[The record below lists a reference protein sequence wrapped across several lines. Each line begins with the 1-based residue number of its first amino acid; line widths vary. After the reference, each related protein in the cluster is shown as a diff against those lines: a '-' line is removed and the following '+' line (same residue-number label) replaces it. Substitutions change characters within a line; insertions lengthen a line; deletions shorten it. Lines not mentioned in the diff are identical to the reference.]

1 MGTQILRNTKGIP
14 TSQRTF
20 RKYTRPEEW
29 LDLPTLTQG
38 DEIIHM
44 LVKVYEEG
52 GNWLGLNIEGD
63 YTVDWG
69 DGTVENFGSGV
80 VSEHDIQWSGVS
92 SSTLTSFGYRQAIVT
107 ITPQSGSSLTEI
119 SAASAPSDPTN
130 INNVV
135 DIRMAAPNM
144 VDMTQAFSTVYVNL
158 ELFEF
163 VGTNMVD
170 KVGSTFGSCYNL
182 RKVTQFDMSNATL
195 FDSTFT
201 GCNSLIEVPDMK
213 ITNPVRIALM
223 FRNCNEL
230 EYIPPMDCTTVTT
243 SNNAFEGCYKLKN
256 NPVYN
261 TQNITNMANMFNA
274 CANLTYVSIDISSAT
289 LVDGLFRNCDAIQ
302 KVELLNGDTGTI
314 TSTGFM
320 FWNCVALTEVTP
332 FDTSNSTNMTYMFN
346 NCGVNDISWVNVT
359 SACTNL
365 QYAFHSNYID
375 KLPETIDISG
385 LNSTSDLTFMNR
397 GSRARKLPTF
407 TGTLSPSV
415 DRLDYFADGM
425 RYLEELPLFDTSNVF
440 RSPRMLY
447 SCQSLSEIPAYNLS
461 GLTVDMSTTWA
472 YNCYN
477 LRRSRVTGMVVT
489 HTYFNCQL
497 NRDAIVE
504 IFNNLGTVSG
514 KSINI
519 TNNPG
524 VTDLTPTDLAIAT
537 GKGWTVVS

>member
-14 TSQRTF
+14 TPQRTF
-20 RKYTRPEEW
+20 RKYVRPEEW

-38 DEIIHM
+38 DEVIHM
-44 LVKVYEEG
+44 LIKVYEEG

-63 YTVDWG
+63 YEVDWG
-69 DGTVENFGSGV
+69 DGTTTTHSSGT

-107 ITPQSGSSLTEI
+107 ITPQAGSSLTEMS
-119 SAASAPSDPTN
+119 SAAAPSDPSHR
-130 INNVV
+130 NNVV

-144 VDMTQAFSTVYVNL
+144 VDMRQAFSTYINL

-163 VGTNMVD
+163 VGTNMVSD
-170 KVGSTFGSCYNL
+170 VTLTFSGCYNL
-182 RKVTQFDMSNATL
+182 KKVTQFDMSNATL
-195 FDSTFT
+195 FDSTFS
-201 GCNSLIEVPDMK
+201 GCESLIEVPDMK

-223 FRNCNEL
+223 FRDCLEL
-230 EYIPPMDCTTVTT
+230 EYIPPMDCTNVTLA
-243 SNNAFEGCYKLKN
+243 NNAFEGCTKLKN
-256 NPVYN
+256 NPIYN
-261 TQNITNMANMFNA
+261 TQNITNIANIFRT
-274 CANLTYVSIDISSAT
+274 CRSLTYVSLDLSSAT
-289 LVDGLFRNCDAIQ
+289 LADGLVRDCEALQ
-302 KVELLNGDTGTI
+302 KVEILNPENVSI
-314 TSTGFM
+314 TSSSFM

-332 FDTSNSTNMTYMFN
+332 FDTSNSTNMLYMFN
-346 NCGVNDISWVNVT
+346 NCGLNDISWVNVT

-385 LNSTSDLTFMNR
+385 LNSTSDLTFLSR

-407 TGTLSPSV
+407 TGILSPSV
-415 DRLDYFADGM
+415 DRLDYLADGM
-425 RYLEELPLFDTSNVF
+425 RYLEELPLFDTSNVT
-440 RSPRMLY
+440 RALRMLY
-447 SCQSLSEIPAYNLS
+447 NCQSLREIPAYDLS
-461 GLTVDMSTTWA
+461 SLTVDMSTTWA

-477 LRRSRVTGMVVT
+477 LRRSRVTGITVT

-497 NRDAIVE
+497 DRDAIVE
-504 IFNNLGTVSG
+504 IFNNLGTVTG
-514 KSINI
+514 KTITI